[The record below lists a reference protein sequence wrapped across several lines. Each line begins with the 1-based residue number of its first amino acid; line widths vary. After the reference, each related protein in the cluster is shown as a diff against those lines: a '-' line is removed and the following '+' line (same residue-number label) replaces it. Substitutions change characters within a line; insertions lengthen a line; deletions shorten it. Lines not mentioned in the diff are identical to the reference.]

1 MDFQTLLPTLR
12 TLPDLRRLVA
22 ALGHPPV
29 WRPFDPAQPGWL
41 ARAAAQIGG
50 AEGFPW
56 LALEGDD
63 PVRIA
68 REVSRSLLSQGRNAG
83 LLVFD
88 PAARLLVIAVGTSP
102 ATLLPLLLD
111 QPEPR
116 DLERLR
122 RLALAA
128 GATGLGY
135 ALRAVEALS
144 GEDAG
149 QRFFRAFRRTMTLMA
164 SGLGGTLRQQERE
177 SLALVQLTR
186 ILFLYFVQSKGWLDG
201 QPDFLRRAVDR
212 TLGGRRRLHRDLFR
226 PLFFGTLNR
235 PAASRGRAGAFGR
248 IPFLNGGLFEPHPL
262 ERAWRGDIPDDCW
275 RAAFDDLFER
285 FHFTVHEAGAP
296 GAIAPDMLG
305 RVFEGLMAPDAR
317 RASGAF
323 YTPARLVTRVVDAA
337 LTAWLSERQQVDTTE
352 ADRRLR
358 ARSPEVR
365 LALRDITILDPAV
378 GSGAFLLGA
387 LERLAVLRQGELPP
401 AELRRTILERNL
413 FGVDLNPMAVRLAEL
428 RLWLAVIAEETVT
441 DPMAVPPLP
450 NLDAMLRQGDSLL
463 DPAACLATLGI
474 RPDAATAE
482 LGELRRS
489 FVREA
494 GPGKRAAL
502 RRLRQ
507 GETRAVERGLA
518 QAHDRQMRLAT
529 RCLVDAKS
537 PTLFGERR
545 GLDRELRAQL
555 GVARRG
561 VAEVR
566 RLQRRL
572 RQEGMVPWFSYEG
585 QFADILARGGF
596 DLVVGNPPW
605 VRAEALPPRMRSAL
619 ARRYTIWRT
628 SGPGFRHQPDLAL
641 AFVERG
647 VELLTSGGVLALLLP
662 AKLATAG
669 YAQRGRQFL
678 SRRTT
683 LHAVADLRDD
693 PAAVF
698 EATTY
703 PAVIIAARRA
713 PPAGHRLRLT
723 LDPASEATRPQALLG
738 IGPWLLGTPTIIA
751 AAELARAGHP
761 AVGATGTPQLGVK
774 TGANAVFLS
783 PPPEIEV
790 TLVRP
795 ALRGRDIRPF
805 RARPGSRLLFP
816 HDARGQVLPRLPAAA
831 TRYLAAHA
839 PLLRARSD
847 YQAGPLWTLFRTGPA
862 VAPFRVIWADL
873 ALRLEAVALT
883 GPADTG
889 VIPLNSCYLL
899 ALPDAGP
906 ALALTA
912 WLNCSWLRA
921 LARLDADP
929 AAGGYAR
936 FNARVVAALPLPH
949 GVLHDSRLV
958 ELAERGARGEPIQE
972 ALDDHTAGLLGLSAA
987 ARAALAGVA
996 GVGAASRGRSPRP
1009 G

>member
-1 MDFQTLLPTLR
+1 MDFRTLLPSLR

-22 ALGHPPV
+22 ALGHPSDWQPL
-29 WRPFDPAQPGWL
+29 DPTRPGWP
-41 ARAAAQIGG
+41 ATAAAQVGG
-50 AEGFPW
+50 TEGFLW
-56 LALEGDD
+56 LALEGAD
-63 PVRIA
+63 PMRTA
-68 REVSRSLLSQGRNAG
+68 REVSRLLTAQGRVAG
-83 LLVFD
+83 LLVLD
-88 PAARLLVIAVGTSP
+88 PARRRLVLAVGDGTSV
-102 ATLLPLLLD
+102 LFPLSLD
-111 QPEPR
+111 QPEPH

-135 ALRAVEALS
+135 AIRAAEALR

-149 QRFFRAFRRTMTLMA
+149 QRFFRAFRQTMALMA
-164 SGLGGTLRQQERE
+164 AGVGGPLRHAERE
-177 SLALVQLTR
+177 TLALVQLTR

-212 TLGGRRRLHRDLFR
+212 TLCGRRRLHRDLFR

-235 PAASRGRAGAFGR
+235 PAANRGRAGAFGR

-262 ERAWRGDIPDDCW
+262 ERTWTGDVPDDCW

-296 GAIAPDMLG
+296 GVIAPDMLG

-317 RASGAF
+317 RTSGAF
-323 YTPARLVTRVVDAA
+323 YTPARLVTRMVDAA
-337 LTAWLSERQQVDTTE
+337 LAGWLSERMQLESAE

-358 ARSPEVR
+358 ERAPEVR
-365 LALRDITILDPAV
+365 LALRDIAILDPAV

-387 LERLAVLRQGELPP
+387 LERLATLREGELPP

-441 DPMAVPPLP
+441 DPAAVPPLP

-463 DPAACLATLGI
+463 DPAACLATLGL
-474 RPDAATAE
+474 RPDAASAD
-482 LGELRRS
+482 LARLRRE

-507 GETRAVERGLA
+507 AETRAIERGLA
-518 QAHDRQMRLAT
+518 QAHDRQMQVAT
-529 RCLVDAKS
+529 RCLLDARAS
-537 PTLFGERR
+537 TLFGEPR

-555 GVARRG
+555 GMARRG
-561 VAEVR
+561 VVDVR

-572 RQEGMVPWFSYEG
+572 RQEGMVPWFSYEC

-605 VRAEALPPRMRSAL
+605 VRAEALPPRMRAAL
-619 ARRYTIWRT
+619 ARRYAIWRT
-628 SGPGFRHQPDLAL
+628 AGRGFRHQPDLSL
-641 AFVERG
+641 AFLERS
-647 VELLTSGGVLALLLP
+647 VELLAPGGVLAVLLP

-669 YAQRGRQFL
+669 YALRGRQFL
-678 SRRTT
+678 TRRTT
-683 LHAVADLRDD
+683 LHAVVDLHDD

-703 PAVIIAARRA
+703 PAAIIAARRVA
-713 PPAGHRLRLT
+713 PAGHRLRLT
-723 LDPASEATRPQALLG
+723 LDPATEATRPQALLG
-738 IGPWLLGTPTIIA
+738 SGPWLLGSPATSA
-751 AAELARAGHP
+751 AVELARADHP
-761 AVGATGTPQLGVK
+761 PLGACATPQLGVK
-774 TGANAVFLS
+774 TGANTVFLS

-790 TLVRP
+790 ALVRP

-805 RARPGSRLLFP
+805 RARPTTRLLFP

-831 TRYLAAHA
+831 ARYLAAHA

-862 VAPFRVIWADL
+862 LAPFRVVWADL
-873 ALRLEAVALT
+873 ALRLEALALT
-883 GPADTG
+883 GPGDAAL
-889 VIPLNSCYLL
+889 IPLNSCYLL
-899 ALPDAGP
+899 ALPDAP
-906 ALALTA
+906 QALALSA
-912 WLNCSWLRA
+912 WLNTSWLRA

-936 FNARVVAALPLPH
+936 FNARVVAALPLPD
-949 GVLHDSRLV
+949 GVLHDPQLV
-958 ELAERGARGEPIQE
+958 ELAERGARGDPIQE
-972 ALDDHTAGLLGLSAA
+972 PLDAHAA
-987 ARAALAGVA
+987 ALLSLSSTARAELAAVA
-996 GVGAASRGRSPRP
+996 GVGAASRGRSPRR